1 MKARGHVLNE
11 KEYARLL
18 ARTLPRVIRTEEET
32 ARRIAIV
39 EGLLQRPD
47 RTPEEDQLMA
57 LLTLLVEQFEDRHY
71 SLAAAS
77 PIDVLRHLIEANGL
91 RQVDLVDVFGTAS
104 SASEVLN
111 GKRALA
117 KSHIAKL
124 SQRFNVSPELFFEA
138 G

>member
-18 ARTLPRVIRTEEET
+18 ARTLPRVIRTEEENE
-32 ARRIAIV
+32 RCIAIV

-57 LLTLLVEQFEDRHY
+57 LLTLLVEKFEDQHY
-71 SLAAAS
+71 SLTAAS

-104 SASEVLN
+104 IASEVLN